1 MKKEGQKKS
10 QTKANADWRGR
21 YVSSWRRV
29 PGTAQNWLRTASEL
43 LQNCFRTA
51 SELAADELDKAL
63 AGFAQAGALA
73 RTGDKTF
80 GVVIML

>member
-80 GVVIML
+80 GVVIMF

>member
-10 QTKANADWRGR
+10 QTKANADWRGK

-43 LQNCFRTA
+43 LQNWLRTA

-80 GVVIML
+80 GVVVML

>member
-1 MKKEGQKKS
+1 MADTSALGGVS
-10 QTKANADWRGR
+10 QGR
-21 YVSSWRRV
+21 LRTGSELL
-29 PGTAQNWLRTASEL
+29 QNCFRTASEL